1 LHWGQQFT
9 GSVGFVAWLIDAKVG
24 REENQKE
31 CCNGQQN
38 AQETHRR
45 TRDIWFRLPSAKL
58 GLLLVLGTS
67 TSHDGVQPNQ
77 STKSSC
83 KSSCREKP
91 SISTRSTISN
101 QIAECHKRAVILLWL
116 EVVDE

>member
-38 AQETHRR
+38 AQETH
-45 TRDIWFRLPSAKL
+45 
-58 GLLLVLGTS
+58 
-67 TSHDGVQPNQ
+67 
-77 STKSSC
+77 
-83 KSSCREKP
+83 
-91 SISTRSTISN
+91 
-101 QIAECHKRAVILLWL
+101 
-116 EVVDE
+116 